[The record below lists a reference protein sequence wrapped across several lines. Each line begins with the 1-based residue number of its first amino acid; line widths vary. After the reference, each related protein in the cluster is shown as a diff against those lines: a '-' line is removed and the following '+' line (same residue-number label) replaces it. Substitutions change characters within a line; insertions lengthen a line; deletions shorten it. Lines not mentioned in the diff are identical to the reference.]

1 VKIGLQPN
9 PDLTFI
15 KKNEQTPTDNLEQQV
30 QKKLF
35 RESLDLSLT
44 LIPAEKSLWGQDIA
58 PKRIDAKQIRH
69 SLHSLIRKRAPF
81 VRKYKV

>member
-44 LIPAEKSLWGQDIA
+44 LIPAEKSLWGQDMA
-58 PKRIDAKQIRH
+58 PKTIDAEHLRD
-69 SLHSLIRKRAPF
+69 SLHSLIRKSSPF
-81 VRKYKV
+81 VRKYEV